1 MDNKKIEEVL
11 TRGVDGV
18 IDREHLKK
26 QLGSGKKLRIKYGID
41 PTGANIH
48 IGHAISLLKLRDF
61 QELGHKVVLIVGDF
75 TAEIGDTSDKE
86 SERPMTSSTDVK
98 KNMKNYTEQVGKIL
112 DMKKVETH
120 YNSEWFK
127 KMNYLEIGAQAD
139 QFSLHDFIVRDNI
152 KKRLDAEGRIS
163 LREVLYPL
171 MQGYDSV
178 AIKADVELGGTDQRF
193 NMLAGRTLQK
203 YYKQGEQDIMMLD
216 IIPGTDGRKMSK
228 SFGNT
233 INILDEPENK
243 FGKIMSIPDDLIILY
258 FIHCTRRPMEE
269 VIQMEKELKV
279 GANPRDLKLRLA
291 HEIVAMYHSEA
302 EAKKA
307 EENFINT
314 FSKKETPEEIKEVK
328 VKSKNILDVLVEAG
342 ICSSKGDARRN
353 VEQGG
358 VSVDGEAVKDFNF
371 EVKKGAVIKKGK
383 RHFIKIKN

>member
-1 MDNKKIEEVL
+1 MDKKIEEVL
-11 TRGVDGV
+11 TRGVDEA

-26 QLGSGKKLRIKYGID
+26 RLEAGEKLRIKYGID

-61 QELGHKVVLIVGDF
+61 QELGHNIVLIVGDF

-86 SERPMTSSTDVK
+86 SERPMISKADVK
-98 KNMKNYTEQVGKIL
+98 KNMKNYIEQIGKIL

-120 YNSEWFK
+120 YNSKWFK
-127 KMNYLEIGAQAD
+127 KMNYLEIGMQAD

-178 AIKADVELGGTDQRF
+178 AVKADVELGGTDQRF
-193 NMLAGRTLQK
+193 NMLSGRTLQK
-203 YYKQGEQDIMMLD
+203 YYKQKQQDIMMLD

-233 INILDEPENK
+233 INILDEPKDK
-243 FGKIMSIPDDLIILY
+243 FGKIMSVPDGLIILY
-258 FIHCTRRPMEE
+258 FIHCTRVPMEE
-269 VIQMEKELKV
+269 IKKMEKELKG

-291 HEIVAMYHSEA
+291 REIVMMYHSEA
-302 EAKKA
+302 GAKKA
-307 EENFINT
+307 EENFISQ
-314 FSKKETPEEIKEVK
+314 FSKKEMPENIEEVK
-328 VKSKNILDVLVEAG
+328 VKSKNILDVLAEAG
-342 ICSSKGDARRN
+342 LCSSKGDARRN

-358 VSVDGEAVKDFNF
+358 VTVNGKVVKDFNF
-371 EVKKGAVIKKGK
+371 EVKSGVIIKKGK
-383 RHFIKIKN
+383 RHFVKIK